1 MIIAVDGPVA
11 AGKGTLARR
20 LAAALGYAY
29 LDTGSIY
36 RAVGAKLLAA
46 GGDPED
52 AETAAAAARELTPAD
67 LERDDL
73 RREDVGQA
81 ASQVAAI
88 PAVRSALLDFQ
99 RGFAAHPPGGPDGP
113 RGGAVLDGRDIGTV
127 VCPEADMKFFLTA
140 SVEARAMRRHKE
152 LLERGEKSIYAR
164 VLQDLRE
171 RDARDSG
178 RATAPLK
185 AADDAV
191 RLDTSGMD
199 ADQAFEFAMAE
210 IARRRD
216 QERFQEN

>member
-1 MIIAVDGPVA
+1 
-11 AGKGTLARR
+11 
-20 LAAALGYAY
+20 
-29 LDTGSIY
+29 
-36 RAVGAKLLAA
+36 
-46 GGDPED
+46 
-52 AETAAAAARELTPAD
+52 
-67 LERDDL
+67 
-73 RREDVGQA
+73 
-81 ASQVAAI
+81 
-88 PAVRSALLDFQ
+88 
-99 RGFAAHPPGGPDGP
+99 
-113 RGGAVLDGRDIGTV
+113 VLDGRDIGTV
-127 VCPEADMKFFLTA
+127 VCPGADMKFFLTA